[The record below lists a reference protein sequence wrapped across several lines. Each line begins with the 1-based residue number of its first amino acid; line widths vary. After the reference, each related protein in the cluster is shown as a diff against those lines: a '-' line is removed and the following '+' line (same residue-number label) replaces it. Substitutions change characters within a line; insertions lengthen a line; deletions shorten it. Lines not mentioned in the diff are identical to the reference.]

1 MKQPL
6 LWSWID
12 PLNRGLG
19 QLSSILVLISTV
31 LVFIVVLW
39 RYLLDGGSVALQEAG
54 VWLHS
59 AAFLLAAAWTLR
71 LDGHVRVDV
80 FYQSF
85 SPRRKAWVEIIGG
98 VLLLI
103 PFCGFMMITSW
114 PYVEASWA
122 VYERSPET
130 GGLPGLFLLK
140 SFIPVAAFSLL
151 LQAVAQVLDAIVS
164 LRAPQGIGMDQ
175 WRSVH

>member
-1 MKQPL
+1 MKRPT
-6 LWSWID
+6 LWAWVD
-12 PLNRGLG
+12 PLNRALG
-19 QLSSILVLISTV
+19 QLSSALVLISTV

-54 VWLHS
+54 VWLHA

-80 FYQSF
+80 LYQSF
-85 SPRRKAWVEIIGG
+85 TPRRKAWVEIIGG

-103 PFCGFMMITSW
+103 PFCVFVIVTSW

-140 SFIPVAAFSLL
+140 SLIPIAGISLL
-151 LQAVAQVLDAIVS
+151 LQALAQVLDAIVS
-164 LRAPQGIGMDQ
+164 LRTTAELTDQ